1 MQILLHAGV
10 HFACVF
16 FTYTHALS
24 QGCLWSH
31 MLLHRYFYTGT
42 PLHREMPFF
51 THKCFY
57 REMILHWAIWH
68 RNQNKQRCFYKGM
81 HVHEGFFSY
90 GHFHTDILQNYFLWR
105 TRVWRK
111 EFSKHMQNHSLT
123 TAFDGRDAFS
133 VKRVGPEQTHIAIW
147 PQCMTI
153 DISCERV
160 AFRGRQSTPPCRSKR
175 KLETIKVVGVCKKL
189 ISTCV
194 FTSATPHLH
203 ISTSRFQKTISA
215 GIYKS
220 CTTPADGIYS
230 FGSCVKEGSVNLRF
244 WICFYWRPSVRF
256 MLASTPVYINLIL

>member
-1 MQILLHAGV
+1 MQILLHGGV

-16 FTYTHALS
+16 STYTHALS

-133 VKRVGPEQTHIAIW
+133 VKRVGLEQTHIAIW

-215 GIYKS
+215 GIY
-220 CTTPADGIYS
+220 
-230 FGSCVKEGSVNLRF
+230 
-244 WICFYWRPSVRF
+244 
-256 MLASTPVYINLIL
+256 